1 MHQPPN
7 TNHTPNHSPSHHQ
20 TSNSLPHHRTTTTT
34 ATQANHV
41 KTPSADHLMV
51 PERADTA
58 TERRRR
64 ESLDTIGR
72 ERRAAE
78 VAHQVQHHHQ
88 GQAQAQP
95 AGKGVKS
102 FPSQAQIYAQQARPA
117 QVRALP
123 NVPPAPAP
131 AQVQANPSYP
141 QPRPQPS
148 RHLSQSETIYPT
160 PTAAQ
165 QAFLA
170 ERLATPS
177 HRKVPEP
184 HTSSAS
190 RRRRASSG
198 SSGAAVPGMTTLSRV
213 DSDRS
218 IRSRVSFDS
227 TRSRGSQR
235 TLRSDLGYES
245 DGDSQPP
252 GPTIFFD
259 HSKNGN
265 GGLAGTFMKGPG
277 GEPVEVIGL
286 GTKRPKHRTYASDM
300 LKPILRSSSRMT
312 ISRTN
317 TAASMRPQNQALG
330 QQVAEKPLPSRPMSV
345 VGSVMGS
352 FKGQKTLIRTRSRSK
367 PGSGEREGYEQV
379 ERAPVR
385 AENGPRGSIDRH
397 DRSTTHLPAG
407 DDQGLG
413 LRNIFSGLSLADG
426 QPPMSAP
433 PMSFGSNRALIKPA
447 DNLFEYLRSVRVP
460 LWDDWPHPTGARPIA
475 GSGSGMGLGMGMWPG
490 GGGRGRRGKW
500 EDMGWEWGRRLEEA
514 EKAKPHRVLRGWEGS
529 SRGWERDIIEF
540 QKENVPAYPIDLNN
554 RWGIQ
559 IFALQAK
566 GYDTLEFYDD
576 SLDGA
581 EDKGLLSWLS
591 GSILQ
596 TAVSTL
602 HMLRYSSQNF
612 TFHLIPSIPPP
623 SHHPPHNGKHFLW
636 DGFGSMVLVNKADDT
651 DRSMVI
657 EIRPPSVVDA
667 GVIKEFAKGRG
678 GGEWWAMDRE
688 GVLGEVG
695 QANLLQAQVYD
706 ACVQNQVYFFAV
718 TNLKLW
724 VFGQFSP
731 DYTCCT
737 VSPVLDRKAREPSL
751 MQCLTTWV
759 IRSVDERPR
768 VTREQRPGS
777 VRRTASR
784 LSRRN
789 SQPHPRPAPAPP
801 DQAPPHYTE
810 EQPRRH
816 RQHMSLPAQ
825 NVFDEYNRSFV
836 QPHVPPPHSMT
847 PQSSMGTMGM
857 GPGYFD
863 LPPGP
868 GPGLNGMTPGGG
880 YNQPNGM
887 GFGVQNGW
895 GQRPFSPNGAGNMPY
910 NNGVSWYSG
919 GMFPAWPHMG

>member
-1 MHQPPN
+1 
-7 TNHTPNHSPSHHQ
+7 
-20 TSNSLPHHRTTTTT
+20 
-34 ATQANHV
+34 
-41 KTPSADHLMV
+41 MV

-72 ERRAAE
+72 ERRGMDT
-78 VAHQVQHHHQ
+78 AHQAQVQHQHQ
-88 GQAQAQP
+88 GQAQAQAQVARP
-95 AGKGVKS
+95 AGK
-102 FPSQAQIYAQQARPA
+102 PSPTQAQIYAQQAHPSH
-117 QVRALP
+117 VRALP
-123 NVPPAPAP
+123 NVPPAKVQAHPHPP
-131 AQVQANPSYP
+131 AQAQPDPYP
-141 QPRPQPS
+141 QPSPQPS
-148 RHLSQSETIYPT
+148 RHLSNNETIYPF
-160 PTAAQ
+160 PSAAQ

-177 HRKVPEP
+177 HRKVPPP
-184 HTSSAS
+184 HTSSGS

-198 SSGAAVPGMTTLSRV
+198 SSGAAPGGVPGMSTLSRV

-245 DGDSQPP
+245 DQDSQPA
-252 GPTIFFD
+252 GPAIWFD
-259 HSKNGN
+259 HAKNGGG

-317 TAASMRPQNQALG
+317 TAASMRGPG
-330 QQVAEKPLPSRPMSV
+330 QSQGQVQGVQGVREVQGVEKPLPSRPMSV
-345 VGSVMGS
+345 VGSFMGS
-352 FKGQKTLIRTRSRSK
+352 LKGQKTLTRSRSAR
-367 PGSGEREGYEQV
+367 SSSRDGEREGYQQV
-379 ERAPVR
+379 EPTPRVEAGDPRAR
-385 AENGPRGSIDRH
+385 NH
-397 DRSTTHLPAG
+397 DRSNMSGENQAM
-407 DDQGLG
+407 G
-413 LRNIFSGLSLADG
+413 LRHLFTGLSLGDSQHAPP
-426 QPPMSAP
+426 QPPFSAP
-433 PMSFGSNRALIKPA
+433 PMSLNSNRGLIKPA
-447 DNLFEYLRSVRVP
+447 DNLLEYLRTVRVP
-460 LWDDWPHPTGARPIA
+460 LWDDWPQQTGARPSA
-475 GSGSGMGLGMGMWPG
+475 GGMGMGKGMGVWPG
-490 GGGRGRRGKW
+490 GGGRGRRSKW
-500 EDMGWEWGRRLEEA
+500 EDMGWEWGRRLDEA
-514 EKAKPHRVLRGWEGS
+514 EKVKSYRVLRGWERSG
-529 SRGWERDIIEF
+529 REWERDVIEF
-540 QKENVPAYPIDLNN
+540 QRENVPAYPIDLDN
-554 RWGIQ
+554 RWGVQ

-566 GYDTLEFYDD
+566 GFDTLEFYDD
-576 SLDGA
+576 SLEGA
-581 EDKGLLSWLS
+581 EDRGLLSWLS

-602 HMLRYSSQNF
+602 HMLRYSSQVF
-612 TFHLIPSIPPP
+612 TFHLIPSVPPP
-623 SHHPPHNGKHFLW
+623 TNHMPHSGKHFLW
-636 DGFGSMVLVNKADDT
+636 DGFGTMVLVNKADDT

-678 GGEWWAMDRE
+678 GGEWWAMIRE
-688 GVLGEVG
+688 EVLSEVG

-731 DYTCCT
+731 DYTFCT
-737 VSPVLDRKAREPSL
+737 VSPIIDRKEREPSL

-768 VTREQRPGS
+768 VTREQRPAS
-777 VRRTASR
+777 VRHSASR
-784 LSRRN
+784 ISRCN
-789 SQPHPRPAPAPP
+789 SQPHPRPAPPPP
-801 DQAPPHYTE
+801 DQSPPHYTE
-810 EQPRRH
+810 EQRRRH

-836 QPHVPPPHSMT
+836 QSHPPPHDVT

-857 GPGYFD
+857 SPAYFD
-863 LPPGP
+863 LPPGL
-868 GPGLNGMTPGGG
+868 GPNGMTPGGG

-887 GFGVQNGW
+887 GHGLQYGW
-895 GQRPFSPNGAGNMPY
+895 GQSPFPPNGGGNMPY
-910 NNGVSWYSG
+910 NNGVGWYSG
-919 GMFPAWPHMG
+919 GMLPAWAHMG